1 MQTGFVITHLS
12 SICPQAQEQSSFIT
26 VCSHAHDGNHY
37 CLIRRLED
45 PIRRS
50 PVSEINTSFEMRHFC
65 CPEGRHFLLVNLIV
79 SERVRWV
86 SASLWAHRPGRPSA
100 QIWVSRTT
108 FTQLVLESHLPQRI
122 VLAIRMHV
130 SLMFLLQAALM
141 LLITY
146 CNNRTL

>member
-26 VCSHAHDGNHY
+26 VCSHAHNGNRY

-79 SERVRWV
+79 PERVQWV
-86 SASLWAHRPGRPSA
+86 SASLWAHWPGRPSA
-100 QIWVSRTT
+100 EVWVSRTMFTQPVLEIYHKVQYQPWLCTFLKIT
-108 FTQLVLESHLPQRI
+108 FTSLFYVTHHLV
-122 VLAIRMHV
+122 
-130 SLMFLLQAALM
+130 
-141 LLITY
+141 
-146 CNNRTL
+146 

>member
-26 VCSHAHDGNHY
+26 VCSHAHNGNCY

-50 PVSEINTSFEMRHFC
+50 PVSGINTSFEMRHFC

-79 SERVRWV
+79 PERVQWV
-86 SASLWAHRPGRPSA
+86 SASLWAHWPGRPSA
-100 QIWVSRTT
+100 EIWVSQEKWKAHLHSQYWKAIYHKVQYQLCLCAFLNVL
-108 FTQLVLESHLPQRI
+108 FTSLFYVTHHLV
-122 VLAIRMHV
+122 
-130 SLMFLLQAALM
+130 
-141 LLITY
+141 
-146 CNNRTL
+146 